1 MSCLMEVDPHGTVV
15 DHEICES
22 VIRSDRRMTYTAV
35 NAILSEADTKEKE
48 EQKAGL
54 LEEYKDFVAMFER
67 MKELS
72 AILGRSAVNRG
83 PSTLIF
89 RKVRS
94 FWMRRGNRWI
104 SILMNGM

>member
-1 MSCLMEVDPHGTVV
+1 M
-15 DHEICES
+15 
-22 VIRSDRRMTYTAV
+22 
-35 NAILSEADTKEKE
+35 EKE
-48 EQKAGL
+48 DKKAGL

-72 AILGRSAVNRG
+72 AILREKRSKRG